1 MKAGDTLLVIEDAEF
16 RLRLAQARAD
26 LANASAGRAAAV
38 SVATMQNN
46 LSVSDAAIEEVRV
59 RMENCAKELARYE
72 VLLGQEAV
80 TRQQYDDVK
89 TAYDE
94 ARARYDQLQRSR
106 QSTTLGRDEQSHR
119 LEQNEAMPRWQTL
132 RRNVARQLRL

>member
-1 MKAGDTLLVIEDAEF
+1 M
-16 RLRLAQARAD
+16 
-26 LANASAGRAAAV
+26 
-38 SVATMQNN
+38 
-46 LSVSDAAIEEVRV
+46 
-59 RMENCAKELARYE
+59 
-72 VLLGQEAV
+72 